1 MSTHGLLLIKR
12 KTETTKKKINF
23 VSCFRKR
30 GISIQFTV
38 NTDNKNGLLEHYHFS
53 IPLCKVLLKIKVNI
67 QSSYIN
73 IKVAHVFSSEQCC
86 ENK

>member
-1 MSTHGLLLIKR
+1 MVSFWL
-12 KTETTKKKINF
+12 KKKKLKQLKKNNF
-23 VSCFRKR
+23 VSCFGKR

-38 NTDNKNGLLEHYHFS
+38 NTDDKDGLLEHYHFS

-73 IKVAHVFSSEQCC
+73 IKVAHVFF
-86 ENK
+86 